1 MANDPVNDDIQ
12 GLREALRDR
21 YSIEAKIGRGGMA
34 DVYRAVDTKHGRP
47 VAVKVLRRE
56 IGDAMGAD
64 RFMREIEIAA
74 RLQHPNILPVY
85 DSGEAAGT
93 LFYTMPFVEG
103 GSLRTRLDER
113 KVLPLEE
120 ALEIVREVADALA
133 FAHRCNIVH
142 RDVKPENILFLAG
155 HAVVADFGIAR
166 AIAAIDSQRLTLVG
180 MGLGTPEY
188 MSPEQAFG
196 EADIDGRSD
205 VYSLACVAYEMLAGA
220 PPHKGKSMVAVLQL
234 KASAGVPSLGTQGSG
249 AGLEILDAVFTRAI
263 APEPD
268 DRFPSAVAF
277 AGALRE
283 ASAADRHVVAAAT
296 RSSTGASIVVLPFSN
311 GGGEADDYL
320 SDGIT
325 DELTYALA
333 RMPGLRVVARTSAF
347 MFKGSTDDAR
357 AIGQRLGVHHLLEGT
372 LRRAGSRLRI
382 TVRLIDAN
390 TGYESWAQRYDREFT
405 DVFEVQDDITHAVVQ
420 ALRIELLHES
430 APRQQAS
437 AHGLEAY
444 ERLLEARFHWNRRT
458 ATGMQKSLA
467 LLRRAI
473 ELDPASSAAHA
484 ALAESYVTL
493 SVYGQL
499 APGEAMRSA
508 RESAGHA
515 LRLDPADAD
524 ALSARA
530 CVFAMHDWKWD
541 EAEADFRR
549 AVALRPQAVT
559 AHQWYAMNLL
569 VPLRRFDDARRQ
581 LELAREYDP
590 LSPVVA
596 SSWALVHFFEGDYDR
611 AIAEQE
617 VLLARDAD
625 FGMAHFFIAQASIAA
640 RAPAKALEHL
650 RVAAALVGGTPEII
664 ATLGV
669 AHAAAGNH
677 AAAHDAAVALE
688 KRARD
693 SYASPVLLAQIQA
706 AVGDLDS
713 ALASLERAREERATD
728 LVWIGVRPTFDP
740 LRLHPR
746 FLALMSGIGLAPA
759 AEQSGAASR
768 GPKS

>member
-1 MANDPVNDDIQ
+1 
-12 GLREALRDR
+12 
-21 YSIEAKIGRGGMA
+21 
-34 DVYRAVDTKHGRP
+34 
-47 VAVKVLRRE
+47 
-56 IGDAMGAD
+56 
-64 RFMREIEIAA
+64 
-74 RLQHPNILPVY
+74 
-85 DSGEAAGT
+85 
-93 LFYTMPFVEG
+93 
-103 GSLRTRLDER
+103 
-113 KVLPLEE
+113 
-120 ALEIVREVADALA
+120 
-133 FAHRCNIVH
+133 
-142 RDVKPENILFLAG
+142 
-155 HAVVADFGIAR
+155 
-166 AIAAIDSQRLTLVG
+166 
-180 MGLGTPEY
+180 
-188 MSPEQAFG
+188 
-196 EADIDGRSD
+196 
-205 VYSLACVAYEMLAGA
+205 
-220 PPHKGKSMVAVLQL
+220 
-234 KASAGVPSLGTQGSG
+234 
-249 AGLEILDAVFTRAI
+249 
-263 APEPD
+263 
-268 DRFPSAVAF
+268 
-277 AGALRE
+277 
-283 ASAADRHVVAAAT
+283 
-296 RSSTGASIVVLPFSN
+296 
-311 GGGEADDYL
+311 
-320 SDGIT
+320 
-325 DELTYALA
+325 
-333 RMPGLRVVARTSAF
+333 
-347 MFKGSTDDAR
+347 
-357 AIGQRLGVHHLLEGT
+357 
-372 LRRAGSRLRI
+372 
-382 TVRLIDAN
+382 
-390 TGYESWAQRYDREFT
+390 
-405 DVFEVQDDITHAVVQ
+405 
-420 ALRIELLHES
+420 
-430 APRQQAS
+430 
-437 AHGLEAY
+437 
-444 ERLLEARFHWNRRT
+444 
-458 ATGMQKSLA
+458 
-467 LLRRAI
+467 
-473 ELDPASSAAHA
+473 
-484 ALAESYVTL
+484 
-493 SVYGQL
+493 
-499 APGEAMRSA
+499 
-508 RESAGHA
+508 